1 MYIYTY
7 VLPYVPTAK
16 PMKMKSHKSAPQ
28 IVLSPEAQK
37 ESFVNSAKTGT
48 ISPIITLLIPYMC
61 TYVSRFFVFIFLVLD
76 YFRYVYSYR

>member
-28 IVLSPEAQK
+28 IVLSPEEQK
-37 ESFVNSAKTGT
+37 ESFVNSAKTGMIT
-48 ISPIITLLIPYMC
+48 PIITFFILF
-61 TYVSRFFVFIFLVLD
+61 VSVSFSYFYSFDTIFVYIC
-76 YFRYVYSYR
+76 